1 MADIENLKRLAEV
14 AKNLMWKE
22 LVDASRRP
30 GEISNAFMKAA
41 NPAAILELIAE
52 NKELCESHDRLLSAN
67 LKLHQERDRLRDELT
82 RIKAEQGAKH
92 A

>member
-1 MADIENLKRLAEV
+1 
-14 AKNLMWKE
+14 
-22 LVDASRRP
+22 
-30 GEISNAFMKAA
+30 MKAA

-82 RIKAEQGAKH
+82 RIKAEQGAH